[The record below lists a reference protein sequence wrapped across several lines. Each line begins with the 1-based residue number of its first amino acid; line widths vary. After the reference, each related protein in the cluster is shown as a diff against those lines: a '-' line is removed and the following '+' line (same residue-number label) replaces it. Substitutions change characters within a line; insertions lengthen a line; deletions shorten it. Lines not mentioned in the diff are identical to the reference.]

1 MSSTDA
7 AAPGYGADAPEPMH
21 PRAPGPIWSTASASP
36 PGPEAAAHR
45 PPAAALDDLLALCDR
60 RPIWSPEPRS
70 AFGSNA
76 TIRRSAVLVLF
87 GVLDARPADT
97 PHPVVAADLDV
108 LLTRRSPTL
117 SHHPGQVA
125 FPGGGID
132 PEDAGPE
139 AAALRESAEE
149 AGVEPSGVRVLGTLP
164 ELPVTASNNLVTPVL
179 GWWDRPHR
187 VAAADPA
194 ETVDVF
200 RVPVADLIDPGR
212 RVTAVIEHQGRE
224 YRGPAF
230 EVERGILVWGFT
242 AFVLDRLLD
251 ALGWAVAWDPE
262 RTVPAPI

>member
-1 MSSTDA
+1 MT
-7 AAPGYGADAPEPMH
+7 
-21 PRAPGPIWSTASASP
+21 APGPIWNAGAGHSGTPS
-36 PGPEAAAHR
+36 
-45 PPAAALDDLLALCDR
+45 AAALDDLLALCTR
-60 RPIWSPEPRS
+60 RPVWSPDPLA
-70 AFGSNA
+70 AFA
-76 TIRRSAVLVLF
+76 TGTPVRRSAVLVLF
-87 GVLDARPADT
+87 GVLDSHPAQADA
-97 PHPVVAADLDV
+97 PAVATDLDV

-149 AGVEPSGVRVLGTLP
+149 AGVDPTGVRVLGTLP
-164 ELPVTASNNLVTPVL
+164 DLPVTASSNLVTPVL

-200 RVPVADLIDPGR
+200 RAPVADLVDPAH
-212 RVTAVIEHQGRE
+212 RVTAVLEHRGHE

-251 ALGWAVAWDPE
+251 ATGWAVPWDTG
-262 RTVPAPI
+262 RTVPAPV